1 MIYSFY
7 KYHDIKEF
15 DNRSLESKYFLASF
29 SNDLDKFSSL
39 LSKKKKC
46 KREKK
51 QTCTIQRHNYIVPC
65 QEHILIIL

>member
-15 DNRSLESKYFLASF
+15 DNRSFESKYFLASF

-39 LSKKKKC
+39 PSKKKIR
-46 KREKK
+46 KRKK
-51 QTCTIQRHNYIVPC
+51 TDGYNTAT
-65 QEHILIIL
+65 

>member
-1 MIYSFY
+1 MIYSFH

-39 LSKKKKC
+39 LSKKKNTK
-46 KREKK
+46 EKK
-51 QTCTIQRHNYIVPC
+51 NRRVQYSD
-65 QEHILIIL
+65 III

>member
-39 LSKKKKC
+39 LSKKKNTK
-46 KREKK
+46 EKK
-51 QTCTIQRHNYIVPC
+51 NRRVQYSD
-65 QEHILIIL
+65 III

>member
-15 DNRSLESKYFLASF
+15 DNCSLESKYFLASS

-39 LSKKKKC
+39 PSKKYKKIR
-46 KREKK
+46 KRKK
-51 QTCTIQRHNYIVPC
+51 TDGYNTAT
-65 QEHILIIL
+65 

>member
-15 DNRSLESKYFLASF
+15 DNRSFESKYFLASF

-39 LSKKKKC
+39 PSKKKYE
-46 KREKK
+46 REKK
-51 QTCTIQRHNYIVPC
+51 QTDTIQRHNYIVIC
-65 QEHILIIL
+65 QKHILIIL

>member
-15 DNRSLESKYFLASF
+15 DNRSLESKYFLVSF

-39 LSKKKKC
+39 LSKKKNTK
-46 KREKK
+46 EKK
-51 QTCTIQRHNYIVPC
+51 NRRVQYSD
-65 QEHILIIL
+65 III